1 MSGALLSF
9 FLHCTDRLWNKDLG
23 EYGTLKRKWMR
34 FARILYVA
42 MRDLQSG
49 SLTLRAM
56 GLVYT
61 TLLSLV
67 PMLAVSFSLLKAFG
81 VQYQIEPLLSEMLSP
96 LGSNGPDI
104 VNAIISFV
112 NRIDVG
118 VLGAI
123 GFVFLFYTVVSL
135 ISKIEEAFNYIWQ
148 IHTQRNVLQRFSYY
162 LSVIL
167 IGPVL
172 IFTALGFMASMMS
185 TTFVQRLSE
194 MEPFGSLFFVTG
206 YLASYVLVIIAFVFI
221 YIFLPNTPV
230 KFRPALTGAFIAG
243 IMWKTA
249 GWVFATFIATT
260 TKYHAIYSGLAVLI
274 LFMVWIYVSW
284 LILLFGAKITYYIQN
299 PEVIRRY
306 RLSGYLS
313 NNTKEQLVLAT
324 MYYIGEHYL
333 TGQKSLTIDELS
345 HLTKTPT
352 EWIEKIITTLKK
364 NSLILET
371 DSSPRSYVPA
381 RDLDTI
387 SLYQILEAARVSF
400 NRRGEEQTINIDC
413 EKAIEV
419 SQSLDHHLRR
429 QYEKLSLKEWIK
441 EED

>member
-1 MSGALLSF
+1 MSSTLSSF
-9 FLHCTDRLWNKDLG
+9 FLHWTDRLWNKDLS
-23 EYGTLKRKWMR
+23 EYGALKRKWMR

-81 VQYQIEPLLSEMLSP
+81 VQYQIEPLLSEILSP

-104 VNAIISFV
+104 VNAIIGFV
-112 NRIDVG
+112 SRIDVG

-185 TTFVQRLSE
+185 TTFVQSLSE
-194 MEPFGSLFFVTG
+194 MEPFGTLFFITG
-206 YLASYVLVIIAFVFI
+206 YVAPYVLVIVAFTFI

-243 IMWKTA
+243 ILWKTA

-299 PEVIRRY
+299 QEVIRRY

-313 NNTKEQLVLAT
+313 NNTKEQLVLAV
-324 MYYIGEHYL
+324 MYYVGEHYL
-333 TGQKSLTIDELS
+333 TGQKSLTVDELS

-364 NSLILET
+364 NTLIVET

-381 RDLDTI
+381 RDMESI
-387 SLYQILEAARVSF
+387 SLYDILEAARVSF
-400 NRRGEEQTINIDC
+400 NKRGEEQTIHIACD
-413 EKAIEV
+413 KAIEV
-419 SQSLDHHLRR
+419 SQALDHHLRR
-429 QYEKLSLKEWIK
+429 QYEKFSLKEWIK
-441 EED
+441 EKE